1 MYELTSDYVIRRT
14 SDSCGP
20 SYRQQQGAE
29 TCEWFVH
36 DLLEGLAL
44 GRYEIFAVWEAPC
57 SARAVMGA
65 ADSCIDP
72 SEVLGL
78 FWAPVSGPGEASMT
92 RPARRSGIIS
102 ASVTTVA

>member
-20 SYRQQQGAE
+20 TYRHQQGAE

-36 DLLEGLAL
+36 GLPEGLAP
-44 GRYEIFAVWEAPC
+44 GRYEIFAVWEASC
-57 SARAVMGA
+57 WAAMGA

-78 FWAPVSGPGEASMT
+78 FWAPVNSPFYERTWEGFDDQTGPSPWDHF
-92 RPARRSGIIS
+92 RPQ
-102 ASVTTVA
+102 